1 MTFTQEVEIK
11 VDGVWKGMH
20 FYEREHSRMCLLVW
34 EWVYGHAMCVFSSLP
49 LPPATLLSPP
59 MLAARSGR
67 FYLQCDGV
75 EIAGWGIITR
85 AIKERFTGWPVS
97 GVSTVPTLQHC
108 TVLGHQ
114 RKAQNG
120 ESEASGG
127 TWWLKHEGEGRGS
140 SSGICF
146 MVGESEAEEE
156 NLILMSD

>member
-1 MTFTQEVEIK
+1 MGCEKACIFMNVNIAAAC
-11 VDGVWKGMH
+11 V
-20 FYEREHSRMCLLVW
+20 CLSVCVS
-34 EWVYGHAMCVFSSLP
+34 ECMVTRCVFSSLP
-49 LPPATLLSPP
+49 LPPATFLSPP
-59 MLAARSGR
+59 MSAARSGR

-120 ESEASGG
+120 ESEASRGM
-127 TWWLKHEGEGRGS
+127 WWLKHEGEGHGS
-140 SSGICF
+140 CSGICF

-156 NLILMSD
+156 NLILMLIRGQYSSKR